1 MEHPVLPRRK
11 RRKPQEDEDLNY
23 ELGLRVQA
31 LESLLRGTGSF
42 IDADQ
47 AHAAAH
53 ETVRDAT
60 KAAKAGSQDAT
71 NALAQLSQG
80 VEGMS
85 RGAQS
90 SLLLD
95 VLQQLTAA
103 SMGRP
108 LSGNSSAASGE
119 KKGLELWS
127 SLPKASQETTVAIAS
142 AFEDDDALNKINI
155 CTPGYRDETGKLF
168 VPPTVRYA
176 EKQLH
181 SESMVS
187 REALPIEGHA
197 PFLDAGVKFAYGG
210 DSHPY
215 RHKRIAAV
223 QAVSLTGA
231 LRLAGTFLS
240 RFPTL
245 PPTKTVFIPS
255 PTTDED
261 VTALQDAGL
270 EIRSFRFLDLKTG
283 GVDWESLREDLQ
295 DAPMKSIVLLHVS
308 GSVPSGAE
316 LTTNQWRLLASLL
329 QEREMIPLVVMAF
342 QGLSSGDTN
351 RDAQALRFMVH
362 EGLPV
367 VLVQNFD
374 AIMGLYADSPSIV
387 SIVTRNSEDKERVE
401 SQLRAIGR
409 GMWIHPSPWGAHI
422 AHRIL
427 TDAKLHPSWI
437 KEIRLMSDRLKSA
450 RSKLYMQLV
459 DKLKTPGDWAHIK
472 KANGMYCTALLPSAQ
487 TEALTAKHHIHLLPD
502 GCFNLGSLNSSKID
516 VLSRAIDSVVRE
528 GIREAEE
535 AQAQR
540 LAMELA
546 LAAAKEQAAREE
558 TQREEERE
566 AAEMRAAREEDTLLM
581 ERSIANAIERQKR
594 EEEEERKREE
604 QRKREDEQQRKQ
616 REREE
621 IARQAEA
628 ILATI

>member
-1 MEHPVLPRRK
+1 
-11 RRKPQEDEDLNY
+11 
-23 ELGLRVQA
+23 
-31 LESLLRGTGSF
+31 
-42 IDADQ
+42 
-47 AHAAAH
+47 
-53 ETVRDAT
+53 
-60 KAAKAGSQDAT
+60 
-71 NALAQLSQG
+71 
-80 VEGMS
+80 
-85 RGAQS
+85 
-90 SLLLD
+90 
-95 VLQQLTAA
+95 
-103 SMGRP
+103 MGRP
-108 LSGNSSAASGE
+108 LSGDSSAATGE
-119 KKGLELWS
+119 RKGLELWS

-142 AFEDDDALNKINI
+142 AFEDDDSPHKINI

-176 EKQLH
+176 EKQFH

-215 RHKRIAAV
+215 RHKRVAAV

-261 VTALQDAGL
+261 VTALQDTGL

-329 QEREMIPLVVMAF
+329 QEREMIPLVIMAF

-374 AIMGLYADSPSIV
+374 ATMGLYADSPSIV
-387 SIVTRNSEDKERVE
+387 SIVTRNSEDKDRVE
-401 SQLRAIGR
+401 SQLRVIGR
-409 GMWIHPSPWGAHI
+409 GMWTHPSPWGAHI
-422 AHRIL
+422 AHQIL
-427 TDAKLHPSWI
+427 TDGKLHPSWL
-437 KEIRLMSDRLKSA
+437 KEIRLMSNRLRSA
-450 RSKLYMQLV
+450 RNKLYVQLV

-502 GCFNLGSLNSSKID
+502 GCFNLGSLNSSKINAF
-516 VLSRAIDSVVRE
+516 SRAIDSVVRE